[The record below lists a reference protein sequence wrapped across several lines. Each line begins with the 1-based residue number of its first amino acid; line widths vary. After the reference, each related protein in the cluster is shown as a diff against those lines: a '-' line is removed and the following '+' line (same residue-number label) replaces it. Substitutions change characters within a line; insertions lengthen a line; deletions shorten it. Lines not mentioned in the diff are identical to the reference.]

1 MKDTENNKD
10 SKKFTLKKL
19 DYTENMVELM
29 SVMKSLGN
37 EIAKIDTNLNSEVHN
52 NLVQIIGNIKTGLVK
67 EPSYDEEKANQI
79 IKKRGTK
86 LIKFAKQQDE
96 TGLGR
101 KVVNSVGRELTGVEN
116 ITGRNLQ
123 NSKGVEDNSNFPTAL
138 ANTVTLGAI
147 SKNLG
152 ISKEIEGHI
161 EKIATISQDFANA
174 AHPKERAFYL
184 QQMNDELNK
193 LVKSKDNDMKWD
205 KSFKAYLTEFVES
218 FQKFLTVTA
227 PSLFKKQ
234 MTEDKKST
242 IIHEAK
248 QQLDVQK
255 DQIYKSLTPKE
266 KAAIQKTPTNE
277 ELTQAQFENATLEYK
292 QKIKQEEK
300 TEQNTSFIQ
309 KGLRKAGDKIGKMI
323 SSPEKTPVSNFSEAE
338 LKSAQN
344 KMNEYFE
351 LMRQKKQLDNYIS
364 NDPTQKAL
372 NEGHTNNKQYPKE
385 QSMLLGLL
393 EETQETLIDRTK
405 KPGDQALDDPQS
417 SKEAKNLIAN
427 LCKKIPPVEDAAVI
441 SGHKKQTGL
450 SNQKQLE
457 TQATLGQN
465 ATPLAN
471 KPTVAASNKKT
482 ETEKPKYMTL
492 EQLQARDNKAAKVLE
507 GRKTSS
513 KKGGIGY

>member
-29 SVMKSLGN
+29 SVMTVLGTQIAQIEKST
-37 EIAKIDTNLNSEVHN
+37 EAPVHK
-52 NLVQIIGNIKTGLVK
+52 NLVQIIGNIKRGL
-67 EPSYDEEKANQI
+67 EQETSYDKEKAKQI
-79 IKKRGTK
+79 IEKRG
-86 LIKFAKQQDE
+86 IKFIKFDKQQDK
-96 TGLGR
+96 TSLVR
-101 KVVNSVGRELTGVEN
+101 QFANSAIYELTDFEN
-116 ITGRNLQ
+116 LLGKNMKY
-123 NSKGVEDNSNFPTAL
+123 SKGVEDNSNIFINL
-138 ANTVTLGAI
+138 A
-147 SKNLG
+147 SKLPFGEVLKNNKV
-152 ISKEIEGHI
+152 SKEINDHI
-161 EKIATISQDFANA
+161 QNIATISQDFANA

-234 MTEDKKST
+234 ITEDKKLN
-242 IIHEAK
+242 IIHEAQ

-323 SSPEKTPVSNFSEAE
+323 SSPEKTPVSNFSEAD
-338 LKSAQN
+338 LKSAQD

-364 NDPTQKAL
+364 TDPTQQNFNA
-372 NEGHTNNKQYPKE
+372 GHANNKQYQKE

-405 KPGDQALDDPQS
+405 KPGTQALDDPQS

-441 SGHKKQTGL
+441 SAHKRQTGL

>member
-29 SVMKSLGN
+29 SVITVLGVQ
-37 EIAKIDTNLNSEVHN
+37 IAKIETNPTAEVHN
-52 NLVQIIGNIKTGLVK
+52 NLVNTITNIRNGLAQETSYDKEKAKQII
-67 EPSYDEEKANQI
+67 E
-79 IKKRGTK
+79 KRGTK
-86 LIKFAKQQDE
+86 LIKFAKQQDK

-300 TEQNTSFIQ
+300 TEQSKNFLQ
-309 KGLRKAGDKIGKMI
+309 KAGNKII
-323 SSPEKTPVSNFSEAE
+323 NTINPPKTTPND
-338 LKSAQN
+338 LISAQN